1 MRKIIIL
8 SFLCLF
14 LTPQLTLQAQTIY
27 VGPARTYTTIQAG
40 IDAAADGD
48 TVIVDPGT
56 YTGPGNRDIDFLGKA
71 ITVKSETGPENC
83 IIDCQ
88 GTETE
93 PHRGFNFSNNQ
104 DANAVIDGFTIINAF
119 TQNGAI
125 IDCRDNQ
132 NCILTISNCN
142 IHNNTSSGT
151 TGVGGAISILGGIS
165 FINNCKISDNNSLIG
180 GGIYCENGDI
190 SITGCTVNDNLT
202 ENRYGGICC
211 RQSNAAIKN
220 CTVTGNFSDME
231 GSGIYCRGDSISI
244 ENCNVAGN
252 SAYMDGGGIY
262 CEGDSISIENCNV
275 TGNWSNDFGGIRCGG
290 NAAIKDCNVAG
301 NSARYGGSGGI
312 SCGGTVEINNCNIT
326 GNSSDMSGGGIC
338 CGGTITITD
347 CIITDNSSGYYGGG
361 IYCLGTV
368 KIANSNIS
376 GNSAGEYGGGI
387 YCHYNTTTTIT
398 NCTITANKTE
408 ADWFSDSSGGG
419 IYCKDD
425 HPITVINSTICDNSD
440 VRCGIYCQ
448 QGQILN
454 CIIRN
459 NSSDE
464 IWKYSDVSVAYSNIE
479 GGWPG
484 QGNIDTDPAFA
495 FETDYHIM
503 PNSPCIDAGDPLYV
517 PGPNETDLDGN
528 PRVSAGRIDMGAYE
542 YNPTQ
547 PSLVVYQNTFFFLND
562 WPQPAQQKL
571 LIRNC
576 GGGTLNWQITE
587 NCDWLDVSP
596 TSGASTGQVNEVALS
611 VNPDA
616 LTAGSYNCI
625 LTVSDLNAVNSPVTV
640 DVRFNLGG
648 ILRVPNQF
656 TTIQQ
661 AIDAAEDYDVV
672 LVDDG
677 IYTGDGNRDL
687 QLTGKSITIRG
698 ENGPQ
703 NTIIDCNGTENDP
716 HRGFNFTNNTNTN
729 AIFAGFT
736 IKNGFV
742 LVSNDGAGIDC
753 KNNLSSTLT
762 ISECNITENTVL
774 AGRGGYGGGISVID
788 GIYFINNCHISNNFS
803 SNGGGISSGYW
814 CWPYEIC
821 NATNLTIN
829 NCSISNNS
837 ADNGGGIY
845 CGASTVKIK
854 NTAITSNSADYFGG
868 GLYCYGEAP
877 TTITNCNISGNSS
890 VYHGGGCLNEG
901 NTTKIKNSVISNN
914 SAARDGGGCLNIGT
928 LIISNC
934 TFTGNAALNGYALA
948 TGYSKKEY
956 QSVLLNVSNSIL
968 WDGGNEIYDNSI
980 LGSSL
985 KHEIVAS
992 YSNIRGGW
1000 PGTGNIDIDPLFI
1013 WQGHLQKNSP
1023 CVNTGDP
1030 NYIPGPNETDLD
1042 GNPRIIDGR
1051 IDMGAYEYNHQTSI
1065 AVSSNELSFYMD
1077 WPKPAPQT
1085 LFISNGGDGTLNW
1098 NIIEDCN
1105 WLELSTTS
1113 GTSTGQ
1119 FNEVII
1125 TVDQNNLSRG
1135 YYSYLLKVS
1144 DPNAANNPVTVQ
1156 VHFYVGSIL
1165 PVPQQFDTIQ
1175 AAVDAAEDYDLVLV
1189 ADGTYTGQGNYDI
1202 DFHRKAIIIRSE
1214 NGPDNC
1220 IIDCQNQGSGFYSEE
1235 NDIEGPLAI
1244 IDGFTIVNGSAQKGG
1259 AVCCC
1264 NYRSLTITNCIINNN
1279 NADSGW
1285 GGGIFCSTG
1294 RTLKLSNCT
1303 VSNNSART
1311 SGGIYLH
1318 GYRDAA
1324 ITNCT
1329 ITGNTAIYGRGSDG
1343 SGGGI
1348 SILDGIYS
1356 INNCIINGNK
1366 AARGGGIACTDG
1378 TIRITNSITCGN
1390 MSTEDAGGIYLLNS
1404 VSTVKNCSIIGNRT
1418 GTSRGYGGGIYCFN
1432 GINTTLTNCTFAQNS
1447 AYAYNGNALAH
1458 GCSYGYPKNI
1468 KITNCILWDGGYEI
1482 SSPDE
1487 SKIIV
1492 TYSNIQDRW
1501 LWPGPGN
1508 INSDPCFVAQGY
1520 WDSNGTPGDIYDDF
1534 WVDGDYHLL
1543 PSSLCIDTGEPCYIS
1558 ETNESDL
1565 DGNPRVIGSR
1575 IDMGA
1580 YEFNNN
1586 PVANAGPNTTAYA
1599 EPNGIARVTLDGTGS
1614 YDDDGQPLIFLWT
1627 WTIDGNDYDADGPT
1641 PTIQLPV
1648 GEHIIQLIVSD
1659 GIDDS
1664 EPDEVTIT
1672 VVPPLEVPMKLTP
1685 RALNRTGGGRLVK
1698 AHFVL
1703 PEGFSIEDVDA
1714 DTPAV
1719 IAPFGV
1725 QSYKIK
1731 VMLDD
1736 EGLVRVVA
1744 TFSRS
1749 DLCSSITGYD
1759 RNIELMVIGRLTTG
1773 RYFYGTS
1780 FVTIIGRKHP
1790 RQLRLLKNQYT
1801 QTRKLKSKD

>member
-8 SFLCLF
+8 SLICFF
-14 LTPQLTLQAQTIY
+14 LTPKLTLPAQTIY
-27 VGPARTYTTIQAG
+27 VGPTRTHTTIQAG
-40 IDAAADGD
+40 IDAAADAD

-56 YTGPGNRDIDFLGKA
+56 YTGTGNRDIQLTGKS
-71 ITVKSETGPENC
+71 ITVRSDTGPENC
-83 IIDCQ
+83 IIDCN
-88 GTETE
+88 GTQIE
-93 PHRGFNFSNNQ
+93 PHRAFNFSNNQ

-125 IDCRDNQ
+125 IDCRDNL

-220 CTVTGNFSDME
+220 CTVTGNLSDME
-231 GSGIYCRGDSISI
+231 GGGIYCKGDSISI

-252 SAYMDGGGIY
+252 SSYLDGGGIY
-262 CEGDSISIENCNV
+262 CEGESISIENCNV
-275 TGNWSNDFGGIRCGG
+275 TGNWGNYFGGILCGG

-301 NSARYGGSGGI
+301 NSARYNGSGGI
-312 SCGGTVEINNCNIT
+312 SCGGTVEIKNCNIT
-326 GNSSDMSGGGIC
+326 GNSSDREGGGIC
-338 CGGTITITD
+338 CGGTITITN
-347 CIITDNSSGYYGGG
+347 CSITDNSSGYYGGG
-361 IYCLGTV
+361 IDCSGTV
-368 KIANSNIS
+368 TIANSNIS

-459 NSSDE
+459 NSSDQ

-479 GGWPG
+479 GGWQG

-503 PNSPCIDAGDPLYV
+503 PDSPCIDTGDPLYV
-517 PGPNETDLDGN
+517 PAPNETDLDGN

-542 YNPTQ
+542 YNLAK
-547 PSLVVYQNTFFFLND
+547 PSLVVYQNSFLFLND
-562 WPQPAQQKL
+562 WPEPAPQKL

-576 GGGTLNWQITE
+576 GGAALNWQIIE
-587 NCDWLDVSP
+587 DCNWLDVAP
-596 TSGASTGQVNEVALS
+596 TSGASTGQVNEVTLS
-611 VNPDA
+611 VNPHV
-616 LTAGSYNCI
+616 LTSGSYNCTLI
-625 LTVSDLNAVNSPVTV
+625 VSDSNAVNSPVTV
-640 DVRFNLGG
+640 NVRFNLGG
-648 ILRVPNQF
+648 ILRVPDPF

-672 LVDDG
+672 LVADG
-677 IYTGDGNRDL
+677 IYIGDGNRDL

-742 LVSNDGAGIDC
+742 LDNNDGAGIYC

-762 ISECNITENTVL
+762 ISDCNISENTAF

-803 SNGGGISSGYW
+803 TNGGGISSGYW

-821 NATNLTIN
+821 NATSLTIN

-837 ADNGGGIY
+837 AVSGGGIY
-845 CGASTVKIK
+845 CGASNVKIK
-854 NTAITSNSADYFGG
+854 NTAVTSNSADYFGG
-868 GLYCYGEAP
+868 GLYLYGEAP
-877 TTITNCNISGNSS
+877 TTITNCNISGNSAA
-890 VYHGGGCLNEG
+890 YHGGGCLNEG

-928 LIISNC
+928 LIINNC

-948 TGYSKKEY
+948 TGYMKKEY

-968 WDGGNEIYDNSI
+968 WDGGNEIYDNNI
-980 LGSSL
+980 LGGSL

-1051 IDMGAYEYNHQTSI
+1051 IDMGAYEYNHQTLI

-1077 WPKPAPQT
+1077 WPKPAPQS
-1085 LFISNGGDGTLNW
+1085 LFIGNGGDGTLNW
-1098 NIIEDCN
+1098 KIIEDCD

-1135 YYSYLLKVS
+1135 YYSYLLTVS

-1165 PVPQQFDTIQ
+1165 PVPQLFDTIQ

-1259 AVCCC
+1259 AVCCY
-1264 NYRSLTITNCIINNN
+1264 NYRSLTITNCIITNN

-1294 RTLKLSNCT
+1294 RTLNLSNCT

-1311 SGGIYLH
+1311 SGGIYLAR
-1318 GYRDAA
+1318 YKDAE

-1329 ITGNTAIYGRGSDG
+1329 ITGNTAMISGRGSSG

-1348 SILDGIYS
+1348 SILDGIYL
-1356 INNCIINGNK
+1356 INNCTVNGNK
-1366 AARGGGIACTDG
+1366 AARGGGIDCEDATV
-1378 TIRITNSITCGN
+1378 RITNSITSGN
-1390 MSTEDAGGIYLLNS
+1390 MSGYDAGGIYLLNS
-1404 VSTVKNCSIIGNRT
+1404 VSTVKNCSIIGNKA
-1418 GTSRGYGGGIYCFN
+1418 GTSYSYGGGIHCFN
-1432 GINTTLTNCTFAQNS
+1432 GINTAIINCTFAQNS
-1447 AYAYNGNALAH
+1447 ARYGNALAH
-1458 GCSYGYPKNI
+1458 GAYLVYPKNL

-1482 SSPDE
+1482 SSPDD

-1520 WDSNGTPGDIYDDF
+1520 WDSNDTPNDIYDDF

-1543 PSSLCIDTGEPCYIS
+1543 PPSLCIDTADPCYIS
-1558 ETNESDL
+1558 GPSETDL
-1565 DGNPRVIGSR
+1565 DGNPRIINGR

-1580 YEFNNN
+1580 YE
-1586 PVANAGPNTTAYA
+1586 A
-1599 EPNGIARVTLDGTGS
+1599 L
-1614 YDDDGQPLIFLWT
+1614 L
-1627 WTIDGNDYDADGPT
+1627 
-1641 PTIQLPV
+1641 
-1648 GEHIIQLIVSD
+1648 
-1659 GIDDS
+1659 
-1664 EPDEVTIT
+1664 
-1672 VVPPLEVPMKLTP
+1672 PPLEVPMKLTP
-1685 RALNRTGGGRLVK
+1685 QVLNPRSKGKWLK
-1698 AHFVL
+1698 AHFVF
-1703 PEGFSIEDVDA
+1703 PEGFTADDIDT
-1714 DTPAV
+1714 DTPALIEPLGIESNYIDVFMNKDGFVEIVAAFSRADICGALMANDPVEVTV
-1719 IAPFGV
+1719 IA
-1725 QSYKIK
+1725 
-1731 VMLDD
+1731 L
-1736 EGLVRVVA
+1736 
-1744 TFSRS
+1744 
-1749 DLCSSITGYD
+1749 
-1759 RNIELMVIGRLTTG
+1759 LTTG
-1773 RYFYGTS
+1773 RQFYGTA
-1780 FVTIIGRKHP
+1780 FVTIIDRRQP
-1790 RQLRLLKNQYT
+1790 RQWRQLKNQYT
-1801 QTRKLKSKD
+1801 QTRKVKPKG

>member
-1 MRKIIIL
+1 MKKQIPFALLISAFLLLLAPTAMADII
-8 SFLCLF
+8 
-14 LTPQLTLQAQTIY
+14 TVDDDA
-27 VGPARTYTTIQAG
+27 PADYDNIQEA
-40 IDAAADGD
+40 INVAVNGD
-48 TVIVDPGT
+48 TVLVADGT
-56 YTGPGNRDIDFLGKA
+56 YTGPGNRDIQLTGKS
-71 ITVKSETGPENC
+71 ITVQSDIGPQNC
-83 IIDCQ
+83 IIDCN

-93 PHRGFNFSNNQ
+93 LHSGFNFSNNQ
-104 DANAVIDGFTIINAF
+104 DVNSTIDGFTIINAF
-119 TQNGAI
+119 TQNAAI
-125 IDCRDNQ
+125 IDSRDNQ

-151 TGVGGAISILGGIS
+151 TGVGGAISILGGTS
-165 FINNCKISDNNSLIG
+165 FIKNCKISNNTSLIG
-180 GGIYCENGDI
+180 GGIYCENGTI

-202 ENRYGGICC
+202 ENRYGGICS
-211 RQSNAAIKN
+211 RHSNTAIKD

-231 GSGIYCRGDSISI
+231 GSGIYCKGDSISI

-252 SAYMDGGGIY
+252 SSYLEGGGIY
-262 CEGDSISIENCNV
+262 CQGDSISIENCNV
-275 TGNWSNDFGGIRCGG
+275 TGNWGNYFGGILCGG
-290 NAAIKDCNVAG
+290 NATIKDCNIAG
-301 NSARYGGSGGI
+301 NSSRRSAGGGI
-312 SCGGTVEINNCNIT
+312 YCGGTVEIKNCNIT
-326 GNSSDMSGGGIC
+326 GNSSDMRGGGIC
-338 CGGTITITD
+338 CGGTIAITD
-347 CIITDNSSGYYGGG
+347 CIITGNSSEEAGGG
-361 IYCLGTV
+361 IYCSGTV
-368 KIANSNIS
+368 TIANTNIS
-376 GNSAGEYGGGI
+376 ANSSVEYGGGI
-387 YCHYNTTTTIT
+387 YCGNNTTTTIT

-408 ADWFSDSSGGG
+408 TGRFGLSYGGG

-425 HPITVINSTICDNSD
+425 HPITIANSTICDNSD
-440 VRCGIYCQ
+440 LRCGIYCQ

-459 NSSDE
+459 NSYDQ
-464 IWKYSDVSVAYSNIE
+464 IWEYSDVSVAYSNIE
-479 GGWPG
+479 GGWQG
-484 QGNIDTDPAFA
+484 QGNIDTDPAFV

-503 PNSPCIDAGDPLYV
+503 PNSPCIDTGDPLYV

-542 YNPTQ
+542 YNPVK

-562 WPQPAQQKL
+562 WPEPAPQKL

-576 GGGTLNWQITE
+576 GGAALNWQIIE
-587 NCDWLDVSP
+587 DCNWLDVAP
-596 TSGASTGQVNEVALS
+596 TSGASTGQVNEVTLS
-611 VNPDA
+611 VNPHV
-616 LTAGSYNCI
+616 LTSGSYNCTLI
-625 LTVSDLNAVNSPVTV
+625 VSDSNAVNSPITIHVQFHV
-640 DVRFNLGG
+640 GE
-648 ILRVPNQF
+648 ILSVPQQF
-656 TTIQQ
+656 GTIQQ

-742 LVSNDGAGIDC
+742 LVNNDGAGIDC

-837 ADNGGGIY
+837 AVSGGGIF
-845 CGASTVKIK
+845 CGASNVKIK
-854 NTAITSNSADYFGG
+854 NTAVTSNSADYFGG
-868 GLYCYGEAP
+868 GLYCYGKTT
-877 TTITNCNISGNSS
+877 TTITNCNISANSS
-890 VYHGGGCLNEG
+890 AYHGGGCFNEG

-914 SAARDGGGCLNIGT
+914 SAADDGGGCLNVGT
-928 LIISNC
+928 LIVKNC

-948 TGYSKKEY
+948 TGYNKKYY
-956 QSVLLNVSNSIL
+956 QSVLLNIRNSIL
-968 WDGGNEIYDNSI
+968 WDGGNEIYDNSSST
-980 LGSSL
+980 GSL
-985 KHEIVAS
+985 EHEIVAS

-1013 WQGHLQKNSP
+1013 WQERLQKNSP

-1030 NYIPGPNETDLD
+1030 NYILGPNETDLD
-1042 GNPRIIDGR
+1042 GNLRIIDGR
-1051 IDMGAYEYNHQTSI
+1051 IDMGAYEYNHQTLI

-1077 WPKPAPQT
+1077 WPKPAPQS
-1085 LFISNGGDGTLNW
+1085 LFIGNGGDGTLNW
-1098 NIIEDCN
+1098 KIIEDCD

-1119 FNEVII
+1119 FNKVII

-1135 YYSYLLKVS
+1135 YYSYLLTVS

-1189 ADGTYTGQGNYDI
+1189 ADGTYTGQGNYNI
-1202 DFHRKAIIIRSE
+1202 DFHKKAIIIRSE
-1214 NGPDNC
+1214 NGPENC

-1259 AVCCC
+1259 AVCCY
-1264 NYRSLTITNCIINNN
+1264 NYRSLTITNCIITNN

-1285 GGGIFCSTG
+1285 GGGVFCSTG

-1311 SGGIYLH
+1311 SAGIYLH

-1329 ITGNTAIYGRGSDG
+1329 ITGNTAMIYGRGSDG

-1348 SILDGIYS
+1348 SILDGIYL
-1356 INNCIINGNK
+1356 INNCTINGNK

-1378 TIRITNSITCGN
+1378 TIRITNSITSGN
-1390 MSTEDAGGIYLLNS
+1390 ISCEDAGGIYLLNS
-1404 VSTVKNCSIIGNRT
+1404 VSTIKNSSIIGNKT
-1418 GTSRGYGGGIYCFN
+1418 GTSRGDGGGIYCFN
-1432 GINTTLTNCTFAQNS
+1432 GTNTTLTNCTFAQNS
-1447 AYAYNGNALAH
+1447 AYRGNALAH
-1458 GCSYGYPKNI
+1458 GSSYGYPKNI
-1468 KITNCILWDGGYEI
+1468 TITNCILWDGGNEI
-1482 SSPDE
+1482 SSLDD
-1487 SKIIV
+1487 STIIV
-1492 TYSNIQDRW
+1492 SYSSILDRW
-1501 LWPGPGN
+1501 PWPGQGN

-1520 WDSNGTPGDIYDDF
+1520 WDPNGTPNDIYDDF

-1543 PSSLCIDTGEPCYIS
+1543 APSPCIDTADPGYIS
-1558 ETNESDL
+1558 ETNETDL
-1565 DGNPRVIGSR
+1565 DGNPRIINGR

-1580 YEFNNN
+1580 YE
-1586 PVANAGPNTTAYA
+1586 A
-1599 EPNGIARVTLDGTGS
+1599 L
-1614 YDDDGQPLIFLWT
+1614 L
-1627 WTIDGNDYDADGPT
+1627 
-1641 PTIQLPV
+1641 
-1648 GEHIIQLIVSD
+1648 
-1659 GIDDS
+1659 
-1664 EPDEVTIT
+1664 
-1672 VVPPLEVPMKLTP
+1672 PPLEVPMKLTP
-1685 RALNRTGGGRLVK
+1685 HVLNPRSKGRWLK

-1703 PEGFSIEDVDA
+1703 PEGFTADHVDTNTPALIEPLSIESNYIDVFMNEDGFVEVEA
-1714 DTPAV
+1714 A
-1719 IAPFGV
+1719 
-1725 QSYKIK
+1725 
-1731 VMLDD
+1731 
-1736 EGLVRVVA
+1736 
-1744 TFSRS
+1744 FSRA
-1749 DLCSSITGYD
+1749 DICGAVMGNGPVEVT
-1759 RNIELMVIGRLTTG
+1759 VIGLLTTS
-1773 RYFYGTS
+1773 RQFYGTA
-1780 FVTIIGRKHP
+1780 FLTIIDRHQPRKW
-1790 RQLRLLKNQYT
+1790 RQRKNQYT
-1801 QTRKLKSKD
+1801 QTQELKPKKR